1 MKCINLCEIYDEG
14 IIDIDSIMYKYLDS
28 YHRIYIGS
36 YFCSRYFIYM
46 KRFMNKLFYYA
57 KHNNMKLTLVI
68 PVFSEKDINIS
79 KKVISEII
87 SSSEEIID
95 EVTVNDLGMLFYI
108 KEKFNIKIN
117 LGKLFFKEPRDLRV
131 PEYYYT
137 EVVKPEIAKIICD
150 REIKEHISLIELDE
164 VCNKICT
171 DNIDDFNIGI
181 HIPFC
186 YMSTGNICKFA
197 SINKNIDLKFR
208 PNDSCKQECLSVYE
222 HYCEYYNESK
232 IDIYRLGRAI
242 YSFTRERCELSNVSR
257 EIYFPFLEIIDKL
270 GELQK

>member
-108 KEKFNIKIN
+108 KEKFNIYLNGKI
-117 LGKLFFKEPRDLRV
+117 LS
-131 PEYYYT
+131 
-137 EVVKPEIAKIICD
+137 
-150 REIKEHISLIELDE
+150 IK
-164 VCNKICT
+164 K
-171 DNIDDFNIGI
+171 
-181 HIPFC
+181 
-186 YMSTGNICKFA
+186 
-197 SINKNIDLKFR
+197 
-208 PNDSCKQECLSVYE
+208 KQG
-222 HYCEYYNESK
+222 
-232 IDIYRLGRAI
+232 RL
-242 YSFTRERCELSNVSR
+242 
-257 EIYFPFLEIIDKL
+257 
-270 GELQK
+270 

>member
-1 MKCINLCEIYDEG
+1 
-14 IIDIDSIMYKYLDS
+14 
-28 YHRIYIGS
+28 
-36 YFCSRYFIYM
+36 
-46 KRFMNKLFYYA
+46 
-57 KHNNMKLTLVI
+57 
-68 PVFSEKDINIS
+68 
-79 KKVISEII
+79 
-87 SSSEEIID
+87 
-95 EVTVNDLGMLFYI
+95 MLFYI

-117 LGKLFFKEPRDLRV
+117 LGRLFFKEPRDLRV

-197 SINKNIDLKFR
+197 SINKI
-208 PNDSCKQECLSVYE
+208 
-222 HYCEYYNESK
+222 
-232 IDIYRLGRAI
+232 
-242 YSFTRERCELSNVSR
+242 
-257 EIYFPFLEIIDKL
+257 
-270 GELQK
+270 

>member
-1 MKCINLCEIYDEG
+1 
-14 IIDIDSIMYKYLDS
+14 
-28 YHRIYIGS
+28 
-36 YFCSRYFIYM
+36 
-46 KRFMNKLFYYA
+46 MNKLFYYA

-117 LGKLFFKEPRDLRV
+117 LGRLFFKEPRDLRV

-171 DNIDDFNIGI
+171 DNIDDFISKCRLALAENDPDLVKARMAAGEA
-181 HIPFC
+181 
-186 YMSTGNICKFA
+186 A
-197 SINKNIDLKFR
+197 SWDNRVRQMED
-208 PNDSCKQECLSVYE
+208 CL
-222 HYCEYYNESK
+222 
-232 IDIYRLGRAI
+232 
-242 YSFTRERCELSNVSR
+242 RERGIFAHSAS
-257 EIYFPFLEIIDKL
+257 DK
-270 GELQK
+270 